1 MLVFSETL
9 RKYTFKRCTLLHLKL
24 WDVLKK
30 EVSYAEQGCIY
41 LTKNTGKNIYF
52 LNLKWFLS
60 YIFFLDCNL
69 FKAEFLA
76 SLLQFS
82 VSRGPS
88 KIILI
93 YWFGAY
99 GRSLI
104 IIIVE
109 NGCAD

>member
-1 MLVFSETL
+1 MF
-9 RKYTFKRCTLLHLKL
+9 FI
-24 WDVLKK
+24 
-30 EVSYAEQGCIY
+30 IY
-41 LTKNTGKNIYF
+41 
-52 LNLKWFLS
+52 
-60 YIFFLDCNL
+60 FFLDCNL

-82 VSRGPS
+82 VSRDPS

-93 YWFGAY
+93 CWFGAY